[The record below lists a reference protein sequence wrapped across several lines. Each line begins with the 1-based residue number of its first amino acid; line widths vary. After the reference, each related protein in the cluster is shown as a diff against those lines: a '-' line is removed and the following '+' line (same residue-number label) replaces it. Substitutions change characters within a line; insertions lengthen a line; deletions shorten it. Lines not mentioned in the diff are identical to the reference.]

1 MKRIILLAAISC
13 LSLVGYAQQIPLYS
27 NYFFTPFVYNPAL
40 SGSEGVTSLTLLHRR
55 QWSDVQGAPE
65 TSALALNGSLNE
77 AKVGWS
83 IYGFTDVTDIVQRM
97 GAYGNYAYRLR
108 LADNATLSFGLGAG
122 YLRNDIDVS
131 SVRVQDGAEPIIT
144 ITNDRRGTFDLNTGV
159 NLQIADFNI
168 GFAVPQL
175 IGGSIEYNTDYR
187 TPVNYS
193 LIRHYLANARYD
205 FKFDGDKMVLSPN
218 VMVRVAENV
227 PFQLDAGVL
236 FSLKEYGYLGA
247 MFRSDYAVTANVG
260 LNLTEEIT
268 FGYAYDF
275 SLNEFGPSLGTS
287 HEFMLT
293 YRFGSNKRN
302 ERLENEIK
310 RLKQDQRK
318 MRDQTEEIVDE
329 KLEEFKDEYRR
340 EIQKEI
346 EEAAAKVQITAP
358 ANTNNG
364 GGNQGGQPAGGNN
377 TGNNNMGGNQGGGN
391 QGGNNMNNGQAGNQ
405 GGNNAGNG
413 GQGMQYNAANQANNV
428 APGSKGYYIVAGVFS
443 NQQNAEKLVRN
454 LSGRGIQARYFQ
466 DMNNFYYYVYML
478 KFDTYQE
485 ADRAKS
491 SNLNGSYTGELWIKI
506 VE

>member
-27 NYFFTPFVYNPAL
+27 NYFFTPYVYNPAL
-40 SGSEGVTSLTLLHRR
+40 SGSDGVTSLTLLHRR

-77 AKVGWS
+77 QKVGWS
-83 IYGFTDVTDIVQRM
+83 VYGFTDVTDIVQRM
-97 GAYGNYAYRLR
+97 GMYGNYAYRLR
-108 LADNATLSFGLGAG
+108 LADNTTLSFGLGAG

-131 SVRVQDGAEPIIT
+131 SVRVQDGAEPIIS
-144 ITNDRRGTFDLNTGV
+144 ITNDRRGTFDLNTGI
-159 NLQIADFNI
+159 NLQIADFSI

-175 IGGSIEYNTDYR
+175 IGSSIEYNTDYT

-236 FSLKEYGYLGA
+236 FSMKEYGYIGA
-247 MFRSDYAVTANVG
+247 MFRSDYAVTTNIG
-260 LNLTEEIT
+260 LNLTDEIT

-346 EEAAAKVQITAP
+346 EEAAAKVKLTAP
-358 ANTNNG
+358 ANPANG
-364 GGNQGGQPAGGNN
+364 DGNQGGQAGNANNPNGTQGGN
-377 TGNNNMGGNQGGGN
+377 TQGGNQNGGQFNN
-391 QGGNNMNNGQAGNQ
+391 QGGNAG
-405 GGNNAGNG
+405 NAGNAGQG
-413 GQGMQYNAANQANNV
+413 GQYNPANQANNV
-428 APGSKGYYIVAGVFS
+428 APGSKGYYVVAGVFS
-443 NQQNAEKLVRN
+443 NKQNAEKLVRR
-454 LSGRGIQARYFQ
+454 LTGQGLQARYFQ
-466 DMNNFYYYVYML
+466 DLNNFYYYVYL
-478 KFDTYQE
+478 LQFNTYQE
-485 ADRAKS
+485 ADRAKA
-491 SNLNGSYTGELWIKI
+491 SNLNGSYTGDLWIKI